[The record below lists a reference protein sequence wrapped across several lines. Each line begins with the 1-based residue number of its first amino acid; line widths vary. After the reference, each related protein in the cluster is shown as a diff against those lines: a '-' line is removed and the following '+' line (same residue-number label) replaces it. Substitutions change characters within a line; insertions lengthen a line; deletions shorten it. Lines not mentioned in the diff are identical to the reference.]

1 MTNSNQRGEGWN
13 SLDKSYPTVAETIH
27 GLPPQNVPHRDDG
40 RHVHPIGVVT
50 VPSGKQVP
58 LSGLYRHKG
67 VRSQVLRLK
76 RGEQAP
82 FCHGESG
89 LWLLL
94 TDDEG
99 HHADEVSGTG
109 ESKPTRKEIIRDDK
123 EHYTEEQ
130 ENWDDSVDDTFP
142 ASDPVTKY

>member
-1 MTNSNQRGEGWN
+1 MRHSNEHGANWN
-13 SLDKSYPTVAETIH
+13 SISKSYPTPAETIH
-27 GLPPQNVPHRDDG
+27 GLPQENVPHEDDG

-50 VPSGKQVP
+50 VASGKYVP

-67 VRSQVLRLK
+67 ARTMVKQLK
-76 RGEQAP
+76 RGEVAP
-82 FCHGESG
+82 FCAGESG

-99 HHADEVSGTG
+99 HHADAPSENTA
-109 ESKPTRKEIIRDDK
+109 KPSRKDVIKDDK
-123 EHYTEEQ
+123 EQFREEQ
-130 ENWDDSVDDTFP
+130 KHWDDSVDDTFP